1 MPITG
6 LGPFNNIIEDF
17 KNSLNSI
24 FGQSEAFDLTGVGSI
39 VDSSKEHFGKF
50 KPENWT
56 GNTNRKGS
64 ARLRY
69 GFTIVDIGN
78 LGAKEFKI
86 DDSLSKTYYLD
97 IPPQAITQKEN
108 FATNI
113 SATRRGVVVES
124 EGVIF
129 KDIVISGTTGV
140 FPGTRESYGG
150 ARANFKSLTSAPNQ
164 ASGVEANGT
173 NSASEVI
180 SGYAEFLGL
189 RAFFLKFA
197 DAKVKARGNLFLV
210 FINEKDQQAL
220 VVEPLEFTMERN
232 SKNPMQYQYRIVL
245 KAIMTLDNLAS
256 QQVEGGNTTPEL
268 LNSII
273 NVSRN
278 AAAAIQQFR
287 AAVGQANRLVQT
299 ISQEL
304 DKTLIG
310 PLRLLGS
317 ALQDVADAR
326 ENVLRVPTTLQR
338 NLNDAWLTIQ
348 EQRFTTNKST
358 LIDSFVVKSS
368 SKGLTTANNDVSTGK
383 ISTRGSTDFLTSNNL
398 LDRAKAETFVNSV
411 ADALTVSALENV
423 SKSFVEDLKAK
434 MQNLADDIAEVVN
447 LGNADYDLIRNRSN
461 VFLPNPLRSATSSE
475 YLLLGSTLKCIAA
488 LNSVLATNNLFAVDT
503 NKTFEDDETALQGIV
518 QLSAPSS
525 VKEITILGNDTLER
539 ISVRY
544 YGTVDRWVEIAVLN
558 NLKYPYIADT
568 ASDGVKKYGDKL
580 LIGN

>member
-1 MPITG
+1 MAITG
-6 LGPFNNIIEDF
+6 LGPFNNIVEDF

-39 VDSSKEHFGKF
+39 IDSSKQHFGKF

-56 GNTNRKGS
+56 GNTNRKGTS
-64 ARLRY
+64 KLRY
-69 GFTIVDIGN
+69 GFTIVNIGD
-78 LGAKEFKI
+78 LGAKDFKVA
-86 DDSLSKTYYLD
+86 DSLSKTYYLD
-97 IPPQAITQKEN
+97 IPPQAISQKEN

-129 KDIVISGTTGV
+129 KDIIISGTTGV

-150 ARANFKSLTSAPNQ
+150 PRANLKNFTEAPKQ
-164 ASGVEANGT
+164 AAGVEANGT

-189 RAFFLKFA
+189 RAFFLNFA

-256 QQVEGGNTTPEL
+256 QQAAQNEGPDL
-268 LNSII
+268 LDNII

-299 ISQEL
+299 ISQEI

-310 PLRLLGS
+310 PLRLLGT
-317 ALQDVADAR
+317 ALNDVAEAR
-326 ENVLRVPTTLQR
+326 NNILRVPTILQR
-338 NLNDAWLTIQ
+338 NLNDAYLTIQ
-348 EQRFTTNKST
+348 ENRFTTNRTT
-358 LIDSFVVKSS
+358 LVDEFVVKTVS
-368 SKGLTTANNDVSTGK
+368 SKVTTSNNDVFTGK

-411 ADALTVSALENV
+411 ADALSISALENV
-423 SKSFVEDLKAK
+423 SKSFVQDLKFK

-447 LGNADYDLIRNRSN
+447 LGNADYDLIKNRAN

-475 YLLLGSTLKCIAA
+475 YLLLGSTLKCISA
-488 LNSVLATNNLFAVDT
+488 LNEVLATNNLFAVDT
-503 NKTFEDDETALQGIV
+503 GKTFEDDQTILQNTV
-518 QLSAPSS
+518 QIQQPSS
-525 VKEITILGNDTLER
+525 VREITILGNDTLER

-544 YGTVDRWVEIAVLN
+544 YGTVSRWVEIAVLN
-558 NLKYPYIADT
+558 NLKYPYIADV
-568 ASDGVKKYGDKL
+568 ASDGVKKFGDKI